1 MDANELLVTIE
12 KGMVSM
18 AALVN
23 AYDARTLPALENAL
37 SDAALRTEAGTAE
50 VAQANMLKNS
60 LVAEA
65 ACSGALA
72 KVSN

>member
-12 KGMVSM
+12 KGIVSM
-18 AALVN
+18 PALVN
-23 AYDARTLPALENAL
+23 ASDAHTLPALENAL

-50 VAQANMLKNS
+50 VAQANMLRNS
-60 LVAEA
+60 LIAKA

-72 KVSN
+72 EVSN